1 VAAIAQR
8 LLFYNLMKKEN
19 DTEGSKISY
28 PQEPPAGKIR
38 ADKKYSGKNGE
49 NSVFHHKSEAASLES
64 GIPRISQNEEEFLSN
79 PKIVEN
85 YSFLQKIGVFKY
97 IDNLN
102 REIRN
107 YKSLLSGGLNI
118 FNRTSIDEIMDA
130 TVWQISDHF
139 LPSFLAFLWKPIQTK
154 DEITIKAYK
163 NYKPVDIN
171 IKLDSISPFEPFFQ
185 QYPKPINFDL
195 LAFELKN
202 DAVVKPLEEVRPEI
216 IIPILGPFGLY
227 GIIVVGRKILEDGY
241 TQEELIFLQQLMAF
255 VSQAI
260 KNHLHY
266 EHSLRDVKTGLYN
279 HGFFMTR
286 LNEEVARTKR
296 ADYTSSLIVMDVD
309 KFKNFNDNFGHMA
322 GDRVLESIA
331 FMIKQVVRTEDIPSR
346 FGGEEFTVLLPST
359 DKGTAWAVAERLRT
373 SIAGMKVPWDPPLP
387 QVTISLGLYSFD
399 QHSDITAE
407 EIVNRADEALY
418 LSKERGR
425 NRSSIWGSGL
435 LFKIQQKSNNPVAG

>member
-1 VAAIAQR
+1 
-8 LLFYNLMKKEN
+8 MKKEN
-19 DTEGSKISY
+19 D
-28 PQEPPAGKIR
+28 
-38 ADKKYSGKNGE
+38 KKNIATNY
-49 NSVFHHKSEAASLES
+49 
-64 GIPRISQNEEEFLSN
+64 SQNPDAAKPPDDEKKPEEAGQKAIFPPHAKTVSSKSGSLKAPQIEEEFLSN

-85 YSFLQKIGVFKY
+85 YSFLQEIGIFKH

-107 YKSLLSGGLNI
+107 YKSLLSGGLDI

-139 LPSFLAFLWKPIQTK
+139 LPSFLAFLWKPIQNK

-171 IKLDSISPFEPFFQ
+171 IKMDSISPFEAFFQ

-202 DAVVKPLEEVRPEI
+202 DEAVKPLEEVRSEI

-227 GIIVVGRKILEDGY
+227 GIIVVGRKILEDEY
-241 TQEELIFLQQLMAF
+241 TQEELVFLQQLMAF

-286 LNEEVARTKR
+286 INEEVARTKR
-296 ADYTSSLIVMDVD
+296 TGYTSSLIVMDVD

-331 FMIKQVVRTEDIPSR
+331 FMIKQTVRTEDIPSR

-359 DKGTAWAVAERLRT
+359 EKGTAWAVAERLRT
-373 SIAGMKVPWDPPLP
+373 SIAGMKVPWEPPLP
-387 QVTISLGLYSFD
+387 QVTISLGLYTFD
-399 QHSDITAE
+399 RHSEISAE
-407 EIVNRADEALY
+407 EILSRADEALY

-425 NRSSIWGSGL
+425 NRTTIWGSGL
-435 LFKIQQKSNNPVAG
+435 LFRIQQKSKKTTEAVPKLQFLEQQP

>member
-1 VAAIAQR
+1 
-8 LLFYNLMKKEN
+8 MKA
-19 DTEGSKISY
+19 
-28 PQEPPAGKIR
+28 PQ
-38 ADKKYSGKNGE
+38 
-49 NSVFHHKSEAASLES
+49 L
-64 GIPRISQNEEEFLSN
+64 EEEFLSN

-85 YSFLQKIGVFKY
+85 FSFLQEIGVFKH

-107 YKSLLSGGLNI
+107 YKSLLSGGLDI

-139 LPSFLAFLWKPIQTK
+139 LPSFLAFLWKPIQNK

-171 IKLDSISPFEPFFQ
+171 IKLDSISPFEAFFQ
-185 QYPKPINFDL
+185 QYPKPINFEL
-195 LAFELKN
+195 LSFELKN
-202 DAVVKPLEEVRPEI
+202 DAAVKPLEEVRPEI

-241 TQEELIFLQQLMAF
+241 TQEELIFIQQLMAF

-286 LNEEVARTKR
+286 INEEVARTKR
-296 ADYTSSLIVMDVD
+296 AGYMSSLIVMDVD
-309 KFKNFNDNFGHMA
+309 KFKNFNDSFGHMA

-331 FMIKQVVRTEDIPSR
+331 FMIKQTVRTEDIPSR

-359 DKGTAWAVAERLRT
+359 EKGTAWAVAERLRT
-373 SIAGMKVPWDPPLP
+373 SIAGMKVPWEPPLP
-387 QVTISLGLYSFD
+387 QVTISLGLYTFD
-399 QHSDITAE
+399 RDSATSAE
-407 EIVNRADEALY
+407 EILSRADEALY

-425 NRSSIWGSGL
+425 NRTTIWGSGL
-435 LFKIQQKSNNPVAG
+435 LFRIQQKSKKSTV